1 MIIASS
7 LREEEQTAERK
18 KVWVSPDGKG
28 GWDAKTQGAERAA
41 GNYEDKADAL
51 GKAKEVA
58 KNAPLG
64 QVIVQGRDGKIQTE
78 YTYGK
83 DPRRT
88 PG

>member
-1 MIIASS
+1 MSG
-7 LREEEQTAERK
+7 RK

-28 GWDAKTQGAERAA
+28 GWDAKTQGAGRAA
-41 GNYEDKADAL
+41 GNYADKADAL
-51 GKAKEVA
+51 EKAKEVA

-78 YTYGK
+78 YTYGQ